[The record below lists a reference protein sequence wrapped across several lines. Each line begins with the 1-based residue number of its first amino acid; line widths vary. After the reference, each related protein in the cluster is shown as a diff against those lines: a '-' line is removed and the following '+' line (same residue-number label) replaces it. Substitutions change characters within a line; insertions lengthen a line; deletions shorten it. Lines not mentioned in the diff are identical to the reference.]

1 MASAHTIVTCE
12 RLIEHT
18 EMTRYP
24 NRVSIP
30 FFAVDAVIE
39 VPFGS
44 YPGNCHGLHY
54 FDEKHIA
61 EFRGACEKFRKG
73 DPAPLQKYYDQ
84 LIFGVENFAEFIDKL
99 PFEQI
104 RYAQKME
111 PGIRLEA
118 GFTVLGS

>member
-1 MASAHTIVTCE
+1 LQLTPLLKYLSVLIRAIAMASITSMKNT
-12 RLIEHT
+12 LQ
-18 EMTRYP
+18 
-24 NRVSIP
+24 NL
-30 FFAVDAVIE
+30 
-39 VPFGS
+39 G
-44 YPGNCHGLHY
+44 
-54 FDEKHIA
+54 
-61 EFRGACEKFRKG
+61 GACEKFRKG